1 MLSEPHTMHIDN
13 LVLAAAV
20 KPTRHKPAPR
30 WLPIAALCAGLVFSG
45 ASQAADFGPFTL
57 NAFVKVEAVRTS
69 NACPDCQ
76 VAPGVGKDFKWGDT
90 IAAGKSYG
98 NEDSHVVLFQ
108 PWLGVK
114 FDLGGGYKLS
124 GLVSRRWR
132 DGKEDIPG
140 FWYDKNIAL
149 SHEDYGRV
157 AIGSM
162 TTRSWSLADYPYG
175 SKIGVSDAWAS
186 SGAGYG
192 LLGQAVRVTTRPLD
206 VFDGN
211 LVLEATYD
219 SGNPRFKIHKPQFIE
234 LYAQYHRGPLV
245 IDAMYQD
252 SRNGGPAAWG
262 HGPFSALFY
271 DASADALLG
280 QSGQSMAMLMARYQL
295 NVNVEL
301 LAGVRRNRWSGA
313 HAVVVQPNAR
323 GDLWNFPFNVN
334 WGGALVYA
342 NADGTSYVVNNPGY
356 AATSVDYSGGLVYRT
371 GKWTAHTGF
380 AYLGKANTQ
389 NPSERG
395 QSNAA
400 LINTVG
406 LNYDFG
412 RGLQVYGLAGMV
424 NYKRLGLSPMS
435 MPGNASFTNVDS
447 RVSTKGH
454 WIGVGAVYVF

>member
-1 MLSEPHTMHIDN
+1 MLSELHTMHIDKS
-13 LVLAAAV
+13 VLAAAV
-20 KPTRHKPAPR
+20 KPARPQPTPR
-30 WLPIAALCAGLVFSG
+30 WLSAAALCAGLVVGG

-57 NAFVKVEAVRTS
+57 NAFLKTEAVRTS
-69 NACPDCQ
+69 NACADCQ
-76 VAPGVGKDFKWGDT
+76 VAPGVGKDFRWGDT
-90 IAAGKSYG
+90 IAAGKAYG
-98 NEDSHVVLFQ
+98 NDDSVVVLFQ
-108 PWLGVK
+108 PWLGAN
-114 FDLGGGYKLS
+114 FDLGRGFKLS

-140 FWYDKNIAL
+140 FWYDKSIAI

-157 AIGSM
+157 AVGSM

-192 LLGQAVRVTTRPLD
+192 LLGHALRLTSRPLD
-206 VFDGN
+206 VLGGD

-219 SGNPRFKIHKPQFIE
+219 SGNPRFKIHKPQFVE
-234 LYAQYHRGPLV
+234 LYAQYHRGALV

-262 HGPFSALFY
+262 HGPFSGLFY

-280 QSGQSMAMLMARYQL
+280 KSGQSMAMVMARYQL
-295 NVNVEL
+295 NPSVEL

-313 HAVVVQPNAR
+313 HAVVVQTNPR

-342 NADGTSYVVNNPGY
+342 NADGSSYVVNNPGY
-356 AATSVDYSGGLVYRT
+356 PATSLDASGGLVYRT
-371 GKWTAHTGF
+371 GAWTAHTGL
-380 AYLGKANTQ
+380 AYLGKAKTL

-400 LINTVG
+400 LINTLG
-406 LNYDFG
+406 LNYNFG
-412 RGLQVYGLAGMV
+412 QGLQVYGLAGMV
-424 NYKRLGLSPMS
+424 NYKQLGLSPLS
-435 MPGNASFTNVDS
+435 MPGNASFTNIDS
-447 RVSTKGH
+447 RVSKTGH
-454 WIGVGAVYVF
+454 WIGFGAVYVF